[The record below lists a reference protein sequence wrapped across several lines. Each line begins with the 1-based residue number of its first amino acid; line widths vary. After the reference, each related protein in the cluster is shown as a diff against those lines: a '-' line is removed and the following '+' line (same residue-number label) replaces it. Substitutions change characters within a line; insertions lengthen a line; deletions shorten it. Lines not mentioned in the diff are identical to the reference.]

1 VTDAVRSAV
10 DGVGDRNVERQEMVA
25 AVMQKMEQGEDV
37 SGFDEEI
44 VDQASRMQRQGVK
57 PEELVGNPIQRQQ
70 NRSNDMARQIIQ
82 SMVRGQ

>member
-1 VTDAVRSAV
+1 VRTAV